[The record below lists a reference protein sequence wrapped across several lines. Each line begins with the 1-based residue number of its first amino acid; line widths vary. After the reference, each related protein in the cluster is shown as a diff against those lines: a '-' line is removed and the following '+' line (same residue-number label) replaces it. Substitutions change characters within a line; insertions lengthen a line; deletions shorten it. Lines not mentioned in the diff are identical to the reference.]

1 MVNGSY
7 QSKLICMMTDIP
19 TAKENYILDAQNN
32 RKNFYDTFI
41 SKKFENR
48 SEKTKKIRKYMKIA
62 KNLLKGSLITMDIFF
77 KQLEN

>member
-19 TAKENYILDAQNN
+19 TVKENYILDAQNN
-32 RKNFYDTFI
+32 RKNFYDTAI

-48 SEKTKKIRKYMKIA
+48 IKKHQRKHVKI
-62 KNLLKGSLITMDIFF
+62 
-77 KQLEN
+77 